1 MKKLFSITRLIKSFG
16 YSFKGLLHVIATETN
31 AQIHLLAL
39 LVTTFTGF
47 YFDISHT
54 EWLIQTL
61 IISAVISA
69 EFFNTAIEKIIDL
82 LHPEENP
89 KAGLI
94 KDVASAAVLVLAIGA
109 LVIAY
114 MIYWDKIKLLM

>member
-16 YSFKGLLHVIATETN
+16 YSFKGLLHVVATETN

>member
-1 MKKLFSITRLIKSFG
+1 MKKLFSISRLIKSFG
-16 YSFKGLLHVIATETN
+16 YSFKGLLHVVATETN

-82 LHPEENP
+82 LHPEENH

>member
-16 YSFKGLLHVIATETN
+16 YSFKGLLHVVATETN

-109 LVIAY
+109 VIIAY
-114 MIYWDKIKLLM
+114 MIYWDKIKLLI